1 MRFMCTQ
8 VACQNQINVL
18 TVFWL
23 AKKFACDEY
32 DFIGQSEMVF
42 YRFFQRLVISVAV
55 QKDRGLWERDWVLEF
70 FFPSSSPLI
79 IIINSPYFS
88 TELSVQCDGAWA
100 GAGCGGRSLW

>member
-18 TVFWL
+18 TVFLL

-42 YRFFQRLVISVAV
+42 YGFFQRLVIPVAV
-55 QKDRGLWERDWVLEF
+55 QKDRSLWERDCPHGVQDVTSVDL
-70 FFPSSSPLI
+70 PSSGEREHSKQSLTFLCPL
-79 IIINSPYFS
+79 Y
-88 TELSVQCDGAWA
+88 LV
-100 GAGCGGRSLW
+100 